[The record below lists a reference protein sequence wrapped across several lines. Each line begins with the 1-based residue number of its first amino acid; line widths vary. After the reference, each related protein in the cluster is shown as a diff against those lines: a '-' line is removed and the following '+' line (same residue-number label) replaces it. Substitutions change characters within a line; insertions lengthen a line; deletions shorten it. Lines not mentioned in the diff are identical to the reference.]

1 MVTTGAAQALCLKD
15 RGSIK
20 KGNAADLL
28 VLRSDKT
35 DPYRALVEMDY
46 NEVMLVVID
55 GQPVYADPSFES
67 LLENT
72 GQTMHRVLVD
82 GTEKLIKDDIM
93 QVVNRI
99 REAVGFKKILDFLPV
114 EVV

>member
-1 MVTTGAAQALCLKD
+1 MFKGP
-15 RGSIK
+15 GIHK

-28 VLRSDKT
+28 VLRSEQT

-55 GQPVYADPSFES
+55 GEPVYADPSFES

-72 GQTMHRVLVD
+72 GASMHRVVVD
-82 GTEKLIKDDIM
+82 GVEKLIKNDVM

-114 EVV
+114 EGSKHAANEKL